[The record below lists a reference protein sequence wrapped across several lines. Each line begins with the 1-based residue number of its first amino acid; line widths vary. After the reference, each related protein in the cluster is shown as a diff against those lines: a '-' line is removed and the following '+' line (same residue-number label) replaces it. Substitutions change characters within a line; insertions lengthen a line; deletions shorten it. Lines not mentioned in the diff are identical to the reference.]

1 MGAGAGYQLPKIGG
15 YSGGGGKTT
24 SILMN
29 NAKLQR
35 YSPAGQRA
43 QFQQEAS
50 KQAADPN
57 SDPMQNFYNSQQLHD
72 MTQQEQAADEA
83 QKAAMQKRWGQA
95 YGLDQGGQAQA
106 GGSKYIAQGAQKR
119 YGQRNSYGQ

>member
-1 MGAGAGYQLPKIGG
+1 MGAGAGYQLPKTGG
-15 YSGGGGKTT
+15 YSGGGKNA

-29 NAKLQR
+29 QAQLQR
-35 YSPAGQRA
+35 YTPAGQRA

-57 SDPMQNFYNSQQLHD
+57 TDPMQNFYNSQQLYD
-72 MTQQEQAADEA
+72 MTQSE
-83 QKAAMQKRWGQA
+83 KAAEEAKKAALQQQWGEA
-95 YGLDQGGQAQA
+95 YGIGQGGQAQA